1 MRSPSVYSRT
11 CRGPRPGAGTALWSV
26 RAAATAL
33 LFAAAA
39 GLAVSCGGAPDADR
53 SRPDDHQL
61 IEGPTTQ
68 GGFQA
73 ILGTDDLSPGRHRLG
88 FVLISPRGVVSEPVV
103 RVTLYAGGPGAE
115 REVAGPL
122 DASYQPWPVGSRGL
136 YTTFVEFQAPG
147 THRLLIEA
155 PSGDGGVEIV
165 ELTFDVAGDTSAP
178 AVGEKAV
185 RSVTKIAADVASPN
199 ELTTGSLYDPDLYRV
214 TLADA
219 IDDDLPVVVV
229 FASPAFCIN
238 AVCGP
243 QVEVLSELQE
253 AYEGRAIFVHVDLYD
268 NPHEIQGDL
277 DQAKISRA
285 VWDWN
290 LPSNEWTFVIDGE
303 GRVSARFEAFAT
315 FSEIER
321 ELTKL
326 F

>member
-1 MRSPSVYSRT
+1 MSSRT
-11 CRGPRPGAGTALWSV
+11 CRGIGPGAGTAISSI
-26 RAAATAL
+26 R
-33 LFAAAA
+33 AAAA
-39 GLAVSCGGAPDADR
+39 GLLCAAAVGLVIACGGAPDADR
-53 SRPDDHQL
+53 PRPDDHQL
-61 IEGPTTQ
+61 VEGPTSQ

-122 DASYQPWPVGSRGL
+122 EATYQPWPVGSRGL
-136 YTTFVEFQAPG
+136 YTTFVELSAAG
-147 THRLLIEA
+147 THRLSIEA
-155 PSGDGGVEIV
+155 PAGDGGVEIV
-165 ELTFDVAGDTSAP
+165 ELTFDVAEDTSAP
-178 AVGEKAV
+178 SVGEKAV
-185 RSVTKIAADVASPN
+185 RSVTKIAADVASPT
-199 ELTTGSLYDPDLYRV
+199 ELTTGSLYDPDLYRI

-219 IDDDLPVVVV
+219 IDNDRPVVVV

-253 AYEGRAIFVHVDLYD
+253 AYGERANFVHVDLYD

-277 DQAKISRA
+277 EQAVISQA

-290 LPSNEWTFVIDGE
+290 LPSNEWTFVIDVE

-321 ELTKL
+321 ELTKH

>member
-1 MRSPSVYSRT
+1 MVI
-11 CRGPRPGAGTALWSV
+11 A
-26 RAAATAL
+26 
-33 LFAAAA
+33 
-39 GLAVSCGGAPDADR
+39 CGGAPDADR
-53 SRPDDHQL
+53 PRPDDHQL
-61 IEGPTTQ
+61 VEGPTSQ

-122 DASYQPWPVGSRGL
+122 EATYQPWPVGSRGL
-136 YTTFVEFQAPG
+136 YTTFVELSAAG
-147 THRLLIEA
+147 THRLSIEA
-155 PSGDGGVEIV
+155 PAGDGGVEIV
-165 ELTFDVAGDTSAP
+165 ELTFDVAEDTSAP
-178 AVGEKAV
+178 SVGEKAV
-185 RSVTKIAADVASPN
+185 RSVTKIAADVASPT
-199 ELTTGSLYDPDLYRV
+199 ELTTGSLYDPDLYRI

-219 IDDDLPVVVV
+219 IDNDRPVVVV

-253 AYEGRAIFVHVDLYD
+253 AYGERANFVHVDLYD

-277 DQAKISRA
+277 EQAVISQA

-290 LPSNEWTFVIDGE
+290 LPSNEWTFVIDVE

-321 ELTKL
+321 ELTKH